1 MSKSVSRLL
10 KWIQVEVLTAELDE
24 LAARQG
30 GNGVIEADGKSWKSI
45 KSSSLEI
52 EGTLSVFNLS
62 MFKMVN

>member
-1 MSKSVSRLL
+1 M
-10 KWIQVEVLTAELDE
+10 EVLTAELDE